1 MKSSYLVQ
9 VQALARRPRV
19 LKNVIIVVV
28 PPKIT
33 GPRSS
38 KDISITSLAR
48 VFSCVSFARCAR
60 IAYRL
65 SRDHRKSHVFVGV
78 L

>member
-19 LKNVIIVVV
+19 LKNVIIVV